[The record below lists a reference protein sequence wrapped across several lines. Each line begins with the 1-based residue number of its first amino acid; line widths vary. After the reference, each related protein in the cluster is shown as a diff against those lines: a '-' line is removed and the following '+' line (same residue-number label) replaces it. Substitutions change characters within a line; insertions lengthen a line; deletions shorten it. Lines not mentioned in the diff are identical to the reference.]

1 MRLTTVLLSSLIALP
16 ALAYRE
22 TIDFQQGFYWSRFP
36 VSMIVAD
43 ANATRLQQIKGLV
56 DQAAG
61 EWESGLENLW
71 NITGVQSSASGNVIR
86 WSNNFGNETGLD
98 ENSVLAVTIR
108 YSQGPY
114 IVKGEIIIN
123 GNNRL
128 NGSDSNLHTVI
139 VHEMGHT
146 LGLDHS
152 EYNNAVMAANL
163 IFNYQGLHWDD
174 QAGMAA
180 IVGETKRRQAIGF
193 VSPLSSAEEE
203 ESSSAL
209 GSCGTV
215 DLGGG
220 SGGGG
225 GNMIL
230 SLGLGMLMTLALF
243 KRRHV

>member
-1 MRLTTVLLSSLIALP
+1 MRLTLVMLSTLLALP

-56 DQAAG
+56 DQATA

-71 NITGVQSSASGNVIR
+71 NITGQSSGSGNVIR

-98 ENSVLAVTIR
+98 ESSVLAVTIR

-128 NGSDSNLHTVI
+128 NSAESNLRTVI

-174 QAGMAA
+174 QQGMAH
-180 IVGETKRRQAIGF
+180 IVSTTKQRQAIGY
-193 VSPLSSAEEE
+193 VSPLSSGQEE

-215 DLGGG
+215 DMGGG

-225 GNMIL
+225 SMIL

-243 KRRHV
+243 KRRSV